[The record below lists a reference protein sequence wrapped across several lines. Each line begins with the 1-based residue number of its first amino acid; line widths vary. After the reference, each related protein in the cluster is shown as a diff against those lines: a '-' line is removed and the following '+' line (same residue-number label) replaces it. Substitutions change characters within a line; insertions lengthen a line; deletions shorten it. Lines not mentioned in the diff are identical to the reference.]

1 MERERKRRNGRTRG
15 DRKENERKDVR
26 KGGRVEEGKDRDWV
40 IRCDS
45 RKEGYIQ
52 NQELTESE

>member
-1 MERERKRRNGRTRG
+1 MRG

-26 KGGRVEEGKDRDWV
+26 KGERVEEGKDRDWV

-52 NQELTESE
+52 KQELTESE